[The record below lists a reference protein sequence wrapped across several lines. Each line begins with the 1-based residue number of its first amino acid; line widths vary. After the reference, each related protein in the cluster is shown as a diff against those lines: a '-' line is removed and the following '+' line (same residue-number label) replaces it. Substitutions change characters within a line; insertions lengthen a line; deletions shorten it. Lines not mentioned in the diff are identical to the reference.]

1 MYESNYK
8 IKANKKEYYN
18 RIKTLNLDD
27 IILEN
32 FIKSLEL
39 FSSIEIIFQY
49 FGIFNKNSKYN
60 ISELSH
66 EFVDILFDT
75 CDLKYN
81 KYIKLFENKC

>member
-1 MYESNYK
+1 MVKNVFEIRKKCPLCNSKK
-8 IKANKKEYYN
+8 IKIIFSKNF
-18 RIKTLNLDD
+18 DD
-27 IILEN
+27 IRTKNFFKTHLNNKFPFKILD
-32 FIKSLEL
+32 
-39 FSSIEIIFQY
+39 Y
-49 FGIFNKNSKYN
+49 SKYN